1 MHRGSRAV
9 TTLRLKGRE
18 WFLEQVGSSYLWS
31 RVRASPRP
39 PCGRE
44 RRTEILN
51 FPLPL
56 DELLGTPWQ
65 NWGDSRG
72 TGPASLG
79 QRVESDPR
87 WSKQKLS
94 GTCNIPGYESL
105 PQKMKYNLYSP
116 KRPHRV
122 LRRVSELTMARSL
135 IIAAPY
141 LSWGLPFSTNSISIC
156 KRNKFTDEEPCSERL
171 CHFSALVNSLL
182 CKGQKPKSN
191 CIQQTRKKSKWL
203 T

>member
-1 MHRGSRAV
+1 MVSGSGWELIPLVKGQGQPKA
-9 TTLRLKGRE
+9 TLWERKENKDVEL
-18 WFLEQVGSSYLWS
+18 
-31 RVRASPRP
+31 P
-39 PCGRE
+39 PG
-44 RRTEILN
+44 
-51 FPLPL
+51 PL

-65 NWGDSRG
+65 YWGESRG

-105 PQKMKYNLYSP
+105 PQKMKHNLYSP
-116 KRPHRV
+116 KRPLRV

-141 LSWGLPFSTNSISIC
+141 LSGGLPFSTNSSSIC
-156 KRNKFTDEEPCSERL
+156 KRNKFTDEETCSERL
-171 CHFSALVNSLL
+171 CHLSALVNSLL